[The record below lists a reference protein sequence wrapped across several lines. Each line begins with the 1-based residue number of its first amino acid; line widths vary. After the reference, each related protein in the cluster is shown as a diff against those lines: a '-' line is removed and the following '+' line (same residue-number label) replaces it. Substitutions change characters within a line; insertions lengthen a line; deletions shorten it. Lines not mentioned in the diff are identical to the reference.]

1 MSKKYH
7 EGKKHLVRI
16 VQHIERIRA
25 YAIKIDE
32 NTYAT
37 RGVEFDAI
45 NKQIDLLGEQV
56 SKLFASTD
64 NIVHHF
70 PDVPWAEL
78 RALRNRIAHDYFS
91 INPEMVWNFISD
103 EFDEIH
109 KNILNILIKR
119 YGISEI
125 PEYPK

>member
-7 EGKKHLVRI
+7 DGKKHLVRI
-16 VQHIERIRA
+16 VQHIERIME
-25 YAIKIDE
+25 YVVKINE
-32 NTYAT
+32 KTYSV
-37 RGVEFDAI
+37 RGMEFDAI

-56 SKLFASTD
+56 SKLFDSTD

-91 INPEMVWNFISD
+91 INPEMVWNFISVELD
-103 EFDEIH
+103 DI
-109 KNILNILIKR
+109 KRKIRSILLKR
-119 YGISEI
+119 YGVSEI
-125 PEYPK
+125 PAYLK